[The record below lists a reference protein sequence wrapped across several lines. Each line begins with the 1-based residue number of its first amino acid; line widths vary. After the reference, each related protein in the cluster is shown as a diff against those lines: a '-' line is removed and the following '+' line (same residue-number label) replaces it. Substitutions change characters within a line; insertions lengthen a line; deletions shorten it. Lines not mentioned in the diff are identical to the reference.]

1 MNPLRMHAPGA
12 EGAPLLATERDAA
25 SRGVDA
31 RVDRAPLRSR
41 ATRLALAATAT
52 LLLGAGAV
60 AVSSDTARAVAA
72 GGIARAFALGDA
84 AHAPDP
90 LEADG
95 TRPMSAYGKIAA
107 DSPLMDPSSSD
118 DPHFDPTTVAEP
130 DAVPGT
136 DEGIPEV
143 EAIDEDAD
151 GDEAAVGL
159 AANTLLS
166 DTTAS
171 FSLSESDAR
180 AVQDDVDGQ
189 IEREVVKLRNAATR
203 VKDDDT
209 AEKGKREGSKRANAK
224 ASKKASDS
232 EPEASSAKASKKAS
246 DSEPE
251 ASSEDDA
258 ASDPRERF
266 DSAANVKNRYAA
278 NVDAALRGSQP
289 NAPPAATTTPGA
301 RNALKREDIATV
313 AAAGA
318 ADAASSS
325 AAANTGEALP
335 MNGDGTD
342 GSWWRM
348 VEGQARSGR
357 GDPPAWVPDPNRP
370 SGTCDW
376 NVCDKSAGPQYVD
389 QICVDDGGVG
399 CRGSTGC
406 RFCRMEGDEKNP
418 EWQYCPPC
426 VCDEFKMPGCKS
438 PGSTGSSPAAL
449 AARQRAS
456 AEQQPQTATN
466 VAPVVSARA
475 SAATD
480 DREMPEGAIVVD
492 GEVGEVA
499 IVPAT
504 PAVEPERLDG
514 AAWTLTRFG
523 TYESCNTRCER
534 AKMKCSDDH
543 WPDTFSEFVKVVAH
557 TTPEDPGRENVCTQI
572 VQQDVSRHCAHSV
585 VALSGRCFFQSMHR
599 PIACDSEED
608 NHSDCQNF
616 CPCV

>member
-171 FSLSESDAR
+171 FSLSERDAR

-289 NAPPAATTTPGA
+289 NAPAAATVAMSSRLSAFRAPGVV
-301 RNALKREDIATV
+301 V

-318 ADAASSS
+318 L
-325 AAANTGEALP
+325 G
-335 MNGDGTD
+335 
-342 GSWWRM
+342 
-348 VEGQARSGR
+348 
-357 GDPPAWVPDPNRP
+357 
-370 SGTCDW
+370 
-376 NVCDKSAGPQYVD
+376 
-389 QICVDDGGVG
+389 
-399 CRGSTGC
+399 
-406 RFCRMEGDEKNP
+406 
-418 EWQYCPPC
+418 
-426 VCDEFKMPGCKS
+426 
-438 PGSTGSSPAAL
+438 
-449 AARQRAS
+449 
-456 AEQQPQTATN
+456 
-466 VAPVVSARA
+466 
-475 SAATD
+475 
-480 DREMPEGAIVVD
+480 
-492 GEVGEVA
+492 
-499 IVPAT
+499 
-504 PAVEPERLDG
+504 
-514 AAWTLTRFG
+514 
-523 TYESCNTRCER
+523 
-534 AKMKCSDDH
+534 
-543 WPDTFSEFVKVVAH
+543 
-557 TTPEDPGRENVCTQI
+557 
-572 VQQDVSRHCAHSV
+572 
-585 VALSGRCFFQSMHR
+585 
-599 PIACDSEED
+599 
-608 NHSDCQNF
+608 
-616 CPCV
+616 